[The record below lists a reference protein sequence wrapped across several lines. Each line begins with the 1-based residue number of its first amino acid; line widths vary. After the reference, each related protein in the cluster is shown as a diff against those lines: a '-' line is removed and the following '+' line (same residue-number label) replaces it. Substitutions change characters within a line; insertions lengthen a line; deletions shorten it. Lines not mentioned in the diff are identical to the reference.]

1 MKKFTSKV
9 VSLVLSS
16 ALVVTSFSTTFAMAA
31 TKTLNGAINSTNA
44 DSIYL
49 VNGGAS
55 TTANLTDFLLNH
67 GSDFKFETVDHH
79 EVTDEKIDTISH
91 VSGDSLVSL
100 NVDSSTDTATLK
112 LKSSSA
118 SGKEVIAVLYEGSYS
133 DDDGNDYT
141 VKARSNLTV
150 NVYDKDQIV
159 FGEYDAGY
167 ATKDSGTGL
176 DDFKTFAQT
185 ANYTKTLGVYKAE
198 PSADSAL
205 ATYLPADL
213 TTATT
218 GITDKDAYSFSM
230 SGSDVHIPVVDATA
244 SAFTTFPVATVGKTL
259 SEATGK
265 YTQDAAVGN
274 ITVTV
279 KKLVANGST
288 YKASTS
294 SSDTYTLKTKVE
306 KKIDAATVLP
316 GSKVFSIQ
324 KTDGKSVLT
333 GDATSGS
340 SNVTDSEVVFPQGTT
355 SVTVDENTSVK
366 TISGHVGTLEIGD
379 AKVGS
384 VDISSGTVDVTDGTV
399 GDIKTDGAPVS
410 SGDDAVLVSGG
421 KVGNIDVTGE
431 DLDSDSNVTVNSGT
445 TGTISAN
452 GTVTVDATDAD
463 NAVATGKITAQ
474 DISLSSNETTVT
486 VAGVKASADGTIT
499 LLGDNTA
506 VSAIDLDY
514 RKTTLNLGNDEGDSF
529 TGKVPAPTNAA
540 NAEIDAKDEDT
551 NATISGTVDV
561 DTINLDTDTNVTFD
575 GAVTVATIDGDGT
588 MKIAAG
594 SLYVTESAYGVTLKL
609 TDPNFAVGTT
619 VFKAA
624 SDAVDVDSFNTY
636 GFTLTKSA
644 GTAVDT
650 FKIDSLY
657 FAGVAINKESS
668 SIAKGYS
675 ETFTASAFPGGT
687 SIPDGDHIV
696 WDLDGS
702 SDVFTLTSSG
712 NSATVKVN
720 SVAPLFPSEN
730 KATLTATV
738 YDADGYVLDDYTVAK
753 CDLTAVA
760 APTAVSDTN
769 AALSVAKGASYVMKV
784 TSATAPSVVTGTGG
798 VFSVVLA
805 SQNGNEYFYRL
816 TATGAVGSATGVFLN
831 GTKIFVATVKGI
843 AFTSDTTMD
852 VTVKGAYTFRIT
864 SAAAPAVTIGTPVF
878 KLESVSR
885 SGNDYLYKITST
897 GAKGA
902 AAGVY
907 VNGTRVFVASVG

>member
-1 MKKFTSKV
+1 MKKFTAKV

-16 ALVVTSFSTTFAMAA
+16 ALAVTSFSTNFAMAA
-31 TKTLNGAINSTNA
+31 TKTMNGAINGTNA

-55 TTANLTDFLLNH
+55 TSANLTDYLLNH
-67 GSDFKFETVDHH
+67 GSNFKFETIDHH
-79 EVTDEKIDTISH
+79 EVTEEKIDTISH
-91 VSGDSLVSL
+91 ISGDSLVSL
-100 NVDSSTDTATLK
+100 NVDSSTDTATIK
-112 LKSSSA
+112 LKSSSV

-141 VKARSNLTV
+141 VKARNNLTV
-150 NVYDKDQIV
+150 YVYNKDQIV

-167 ATKDSGTGL
+167 ATKDSGTGF

-198 PSADSAL
+198 PDADSAL

-218 GITDKDAYSFSM
+218 GITDKNAYSFSM
-230 SGSDVHIPVVDATA
+230 SGSDVHIPVTDATA
-244 SAFTTFPVATVGKTL
+244 STFTTFPIATVGKTL
-259 SEATGK
+259 SEESGK
-265 YTQDAAVGN
+265 YTQDAAAGN
-274 ITVTV
+274 VTVTV
-279 KKLVANGST
+279 KKLVADGST
-288 YKASTS
+288 YKASTAS
-294 SSDTYTLKTKVE
+294 GDTYTLKTKVE

-316 GSKVFSIQ
+316 GSKVFSIK

-366 TISGHVGTLEIGD
+366 EISGHVGTLEIGD

-384 VDISSGTVDVTDGTV
+384 IDIGSGTVNVTDGTV
-399 GDIKTDGAPVS
+399 GDIKTDGAPV

-431 DLDSDSNVTVNSGT
+431 DLESDSNVTVNSGT
-445 TGTISAN
+445 TGAISAS
-452 GTVTVDATDAD
+452 GTVTVDATDTD

-474 DISLSSNETTVT
+474 DISLSSNESNVT
-486 VAGVKASADGTIT
+486 VAGIKASADGTIT
-499 LLGDNTA
+499 LLGDKTA

-514 RKTTLNLGNDEGDSF
+514 RETTLNLGNDEGDAF
-529 TGKVPAPTNAA
+529 TGKVPAPTNAV
-540 NAEIDAKDEDT
+540 NAEIAATDEDT

-561 DTINLDTDTNVTFD
+561 DTISLDTDTSVTFD

-650 FKIDSLY
+650 FKIGSLY

-675 ETFTASAFPGGT
+675 ETFTVSAFPGGT
-687 SIPDGDHIV
+687 AIPAGAQIV
-696 WDLDGS
+696 WDIDGS
-702 SDVFTLTSSG
+702 SDVFDLTSSG
-712 NSATVKVN
+712 TSATVKVN
-720 SVAPLFPSEN
+720 SVDPQFPSEN
-730 KATLTATV
+730 KATLTATL
-738 YDADGYVLDDYTVAK
+738 YDADGYVLDDYAVAK
-753 CDLTAVA
+753 CELTAVA
-760 APTAVSDTN
+760 TPTAVSDTN
-769 AALSVAKGASYVMKV
+769 AALSVAKNASYIMKV
-784 TSATAPSVVTGTGG
+784 TSATTPSVVTGTGG

-805 SQNGNEYFYRL
+805 SQNGNEYFYKF
-816 TATGAVGSATGVFLN
+816 TAIGAVDSATGVFLN

-852 VTVKGAYTFRIT
+852 VTVKGAYTFKIT
-864 SAAAPAVTIGTPVF
+864 SAAAPTVTVGTPVF
-878 KLESVSR
+878 KLDPVSR
-885 SGNDYLYKITST
+885 SGNDYLYRITST

-902 AAGVY
+902 AAGIY
-907 VNGTRVFVASVG
+907 VNGTKVFVASVG